1 MAKYNTDSRSKEKIY
16 LEQKEDIGGPSSFS
30 GSIDDIISE
39 LARMKV
45 NGYEE
50 IDYYRYDDSVEFIS
64 IKYRLETDEEYKK
77 RQSDIY
83 AAENNLKVRKYADYL
98 KLKKEFEGD

>member
-83 AAENNLKVRKYADYL
+83 AAENNLKARKYADYL

>member
-1 MAKYNTDSRSKEKIY
+1 MGKYNTDLRSKEKMYLQQKTDIY
-16 LEQKEDIGGPSSFS
+16 TSTFT
-30 GSIDDIISE
+30 GSIDSIIVE

-45 NGYEE
+45 EGYED
-50 IDYYRYDDSVEFIS
+50 IDYCTYSDSVEFFA

-83 AAENNLKVRKYADYL
+83 AAENNLKARKYADYL

>member
-16 LEQKEDIGGPSSFS
+16 LEQKEDVGGPSSFS

-83 AAENNLKVRKYADYL
+83 AAENNLKARKYADYL

>member
-1 MAKYNTDSRSKEKIY
+1 MAKYNIDSRSKEKIY
-16 LEQKEDIGGPSSFS
+16 LEQKENVGGPSSFS

-50 IDYYRYDDSVEFIS
+50 IDYHTYDGSVEYYS
-64 IKYRLETDEEYKK
+64 IKYRLETDEEYTK

-83 AAENNLKVRKYADYL
+83 SAENNLKARKYADYL
-98 KLKKEFEGD
+98 KLKKEFEGG